1 MGWPRSQMAG
11 MLPFESPSALELDS
25 ADSLHF
31 R

>member
-1 MGWPRSQMAG
+1 MGWPSSQMAG
-11 MLPFESPSALELDS
+11 MLPFESLSALDS